1 MQVYRGMDIGT
12 AKPSLAEQAEV
23 PHHLIDLVEPEESFS
38 VADFQSAAR
47 AVLADHGGRR
57 MIVVGGSGLHV
68 RALLDP
74 LEFPPHDPAV
84 RQVIDALPP
93 EESRERLRAA
103 DSHADDV
110 LDLANPRRVQRAL
123 EILEI
128 TGLTPSQRALTAEA
142 RAVAAY
148 EPLVPFVGFGIDA
161 GEALGSRVADRTDAM
176 IEAGFVAEVRSLAG
190 RLGVTARSA
199 TGYPEFGAY
208 VAGESSLDEA
218 VSKTR
223 ESTVALAKR
232 QRTFFRRD
240 PRIVWLD
247 WHDDPVV
254 RYDSFRAQLDKLG
267 LWNS

>member
-1 MQVYRGMDIGT
+1 MDIGT
-12 AKPSLAEQAEV
+12 AKPTLAEQAEV

-38 VADFQSAAR
+38 VADFQQEAR
-47 AVLADHGGRR
+47 AVLADHEGRR
-57 MIVVGGSGLHV
+57 IIVVGGSGLHV

-74 LEFPPHDPAV
+74 LEFPPHDPVV
-84 RQVIDALPP
+84 RETIDALPP
-93 EESRERLRAA
+93 DEARERLRAA
-103 DSHADDV
+103 DGHAGEV

-128 TGLTPSQRALTAEA
+128 TGLTPSGRAATHEA

-148 EPLVPFVGFGIDA
+148 EPFLSFAGFGIDA
-161 GEALGSRVADRTDAM
+161 GESLGVRVADRTDAM
-176 IEAGFVAEVRSLAG
+176 VEAGFVAEVRSLAG

-199 TGYPEFGAY
+199 TGYAEFSAY
-208 VAGESSLDEA
+208 VAGESGFDEA
-218 VSKTR
+218 VGKTR
-223 ESTVALAKR
+223 EATLALAKR

-247 WHDDPVV
+247 WHDDAAV